1 LGQGNRQ
8 KSPPSF
14 KYCKILWHLSS
25 PKQGE
30 NGGQA
35 PLLYN
40 CRVDAADL
48 SPVPESARTQP
59 ALDLFLI
66 FVAANVV
73 ATTMQTGA
81 ALGSR
86 YSGNAAIGIA
96 MAGAVFGAALVA
108 ILAPIGSRSGLPSM
122 IAARSALG
130 YRGAQIVSGLLYLT
144 NFAWIAVNNQIAASA
159 CAQVLGGPGSARIWA
174 AVLGVAATAVVVR
187 GPRAVGYA
195 DRIAVPIMAIAGS
208 VLTYA
213 AFTISSPGLPAA
225 PAQPAQP
232 APSIL
237 WGLDVVIGYQV
248 SWLLMFA
255 DYSRYTRSGRAAATA
270 VFAGLALPALWLLP
284 VGWTLARLAGS
295 DDPGAMLAAA
305 GVGWWTAAL
314 ITLASVTTNF
324 VNIYLSSLAWRTL
337 VPSST
342 GAGSVWTIGLVGT
355 ALGLISTG
363 WLTQFAELMVL
374 LGSVLVPVG
383 GVFIAHFVIL
393 KRPIDV
399 GRVYDVTRLP
409 AFSIAGMIA
418 WVAGFLVYKAA
429 ASIGATLP
437 SLATA
442 MIVYALLDKAGL
454 GLRDRVVTQNSH

>member
-1 LGQGNRQ
+1 M
-8 KSPPSF
+8 
-14 KYCKILWHLSS
+14 
-25 PKQGE
+25 
-30 NGGQA
+30 
-35 PLLYN
+35 
-40 CRVDAADL
+40 DAADL

-59 ALDLFLI
+59 PLDLFLI

-81 ALGSR
+81 AMGSR

-108 ILAPIGSRSGLPSM
+108 ILAPVGSRTGLPSM
-122 IAARSALG
+122 IAARAPLG
-130 YRGAQIVSGLLYLT
+130 YRGAQLVSGLLYLT

-159 CAQVLGGPGSARIWA
+159 CAQVAGGPGTARVWA
-174 AVLGVAATAVVVR
+174 AVLGVAATVVVAR

-195 DRIAVPIMAIAGS
+195 DRIAVPIMAIAGG

-213 AFTISSPGLPAA
+213 AFTHAALPAPPA
-225 PAQPAQP
+225 PPALP
-232 APSIL
+232 APSLL

-255 DYSRYTRSGRAAATA
+255 DYSRYTRSGRAAGTA

-284 VGWTLARLAGS
+284 VGWTLSRIAGS
-295 DDPGAMLAAA
+295 DDPGTMLAAA

-342 GAGSVWTIGLVGT
+342 GAGSVWTIGLLGT
-355 ALGLISTG
+355 ALGLLSTG

-383 GVFIAHFVIL
+383 GVFIAHFVVL
-393 KRPIDV
+393 KKPIDV
-399 GRVYDVTRLP
+399 ARIYDIANLS
-409 AFSIAGMIA
+409 AFNLAGMIA
-418 WVAGFLVYKAA
+418 WLAGFIVYKVAA
-429 ASIGATLP
+429 PIGATLP
-437 SLATA
+437 ALAA
-442 MIVYALLDKAGL
+442 SMIVYALLARTAAGREAQSASPSAAPAP
-454 GLRDRVVTQNSH
+454 RDRI

>member
-1 LGQGNRQ
+1 M
-8 KSPPSF
+8 
-14 KYCKILWHLSS
+14 
-25 PKQGE
+25 
-30 NGGQA
+30 
-35 PLLYN
+35 
-40 CRVDAADL
+40 DAAEL
-48 SPVPESARTQP
+48 SPVPEAARTQP
-59 ALDLFLI
+59 PLDLFLI

-86 YSGNAAIGIA
+86 YSGNAAMGIA
-96 MAGAVFGAALVA
+96 MVGAVFGASLVA
-108 ILAPIGSRSGLPSM
+108 VLAPVGSRTGLPSM
-122 IAARSALG
+122 IAARAPLG
-130 YRGAQIVSGLLYLT
+130 YRGAQVVSGLLYLT

-159 CAQVLGGPGSARIWA
+159 CAQVFGGPDSARVWA
-174 AVLGVAATAVVVR
+174 AGLGVAATVVVVR

-195 DRIAVPIMAIAGS
+195 DRIAVPIMAIAGA

-213 AFTISSPGLPAA
+213 AFTHAPPAPAA
-225 PAQPAQP
+225 PYAPDASYAP
-232 APSIL
+232 DAPSIL

-255 DYSRYTRSGRAAATA
+255 DYSRYTRSGRAAGTA

-284 VGWTLARLAGS
+284 VGWTLSRIAGS

-305 GVGWWTAAL
+305 GAGWWTAMLVA
-314 ITLASVTTNF
+314 LASVTTNF

-342 GAGSVWTIGLVGT
+342 GRRSVWTIGLLGT
-355 ALGLISTG
+355 GLGLLSTG

-393 KRPIDV
+393 KQPIDV
-399 GRVYDVTRLP
+399 VRIYDIAALP
-409 AFSIAGMIA
+409 AFNAAGMIA
-418 WVAGFLVYKAA
+418 WLAGFFVYKAA
-429 ASIGATLP
+429 APIGATLP
-437 SLATA
+437 ALGASMLAYILIRKLQPA
-442 MIVYALLDKAGL
+442 SADLS
-454 GLRDRVVTQNSH
+454 R